1 MISITKLEPKA
12 LWQYFDDICKVPR
25 TSKHEEKITKFLL
38 DFAKEHHLE
47 AKQDAIGNVLITR
60 EASPNMAYKETLVLQ
75 CHVDMVGEKRAGIEH
90 DWEKDPIIPIIR
102 NGWVMASG
110 TTLGADDGIG
120 MAAQMAILT
129 DPNLKT
135 GKIEALFTVDEETGL
150 TGAKNIQP
158 DFFSGKTLINLD
170 SEDEGIMF
178 IGCAGGMDTIG
189 IMQYQPKPTY
199 ENDIALCVSLHG
211 LHGGHSGDEI
221 HKGYGNAVKI
231 LSRMLWNMA
240 ELYGISL
247 SLFNGGNLR
256 NAIPR
261 EATAIFTIDKSLKE
275 EAISWMHDFYS
286 TLLSEYGQLEPE
298 ILFDITETAMPQT
311 VMDIDTQDHLL
322 TALNTCPN
330 GVMAW
335 SKDIPGLVETS
346 TNLASVKFLE
356 NNYIKITTSQR
367 SSVESSRQAVV
378 NAMRTCFR
386 LNGAD
391 VICSDGYPGWQPNM
405 NSRILQVTRQS
416 YRKLFRK
423 EPIVTAIHAGLEC
436 GLFAEKIKDI
446 DMISIG
452 PTIRGAHTTEERI
465 DINTVTLFWD
475 LLIDI
480 IENFK

>member
-1 MISITKLEPKA
+1 
-12 LWQYFDDICKVPR
+12 
-25 TSKHEEKITKFLL
+25 
-38 DFAKEHHLE
+38 
-47 AKQDAIGNVLITR
+47 
-60 EASPNMAYKETLVLQ
+60 
-75 CHVDMVGEKRAGIEH
+75 
-90 DWEKDPIIPIIR
+90 
-102 NGWVMASG
+102 
-110 TTLGADDGIG
+110 
-120 MAAQMAILT
+120 
-129 DPNLKT
+129 
-135 GKIEALFTVDEETGL
+135 
-150 TGAKNIQP
+150 
-158 DFFSGKTLINLD
+158 
-170 SEDEGIMF
+170 
-178 IGCAGGMDTIG
+178 
-189 IMQYQPKPTY
+189 
-199 ENDIALCVSLHG
+199 
-211 LHGGHSGDEI
+211 
-221 HKGYGNAVKI
+221 
-231 LSRMLWNMA
+231 MLWNMA

-367 SSVESSRQAVV
+367 SSVESSRLAVV

-405 NSRILQVTRQS
+405 NSRILQITRQS